1 MKASDQC
8 FPGCRLILFTTSC
21 RWLLSLFFSLRHGWN
36 SSEVWLFKWKPLSS
50 TFPGLVLGSLYLTR
64 WSGLTFQCMDKILRC
79 YHLNES
85 LWAVLSWGAVL
96 YVVKV
101 ICSSFPVC
109 GSEILKCD
117 LSNVQSSWAI
127 LSCVAVLYVVWADRF
142 YLFSQWGNEILKC
155 NRSNDW
161 RVLSSVLSSTY
172 PQL

>member
-1 MKASDQC
+1 MITE
-8 FPGCRLILFTTSC
+8 FLFQSM
-21 RWLLSLFFSLRHGWN
+21 HGWN
-36 SSEVWLFKWKPLSS
+36 SSEVWLFKWKLQSS
-50 TFPGLVLGSLYLTR
+50 TFPGLVLRSLCRTR
-64 WSGLTFQCMDKILRC
+64 WSGLTFQSMDKILKR
-79 YHLNES
+79 YHSNES
-85 LWAVLSWGAVL
+85 RLSNTSCGAVL

-109 GSEILKCD
+109 GSESLKCD

-127 LSCVAVLYVVWADRF
+127 LSGVAVLYVVWADQF

>member
-1 MKASDQC
+1 MKSQNLTIQMKASDQG

-64 WSGLTFQCMDKILRC
+64 WSGLTFQCMDKILRR

-85 LWAVLSWGAVL
+85 LWAILSCGAVL
-96 YVVKV
+96 YVLW
-101 ICSSFPVC
+101 
-109 GSEILKCD
+109 GD
-117 LSNVQSSWAI
+117 Q
-127 LSCVAVLYVVWADRF
+127 F
-142 YLFSQWGNEILKC
+142 YLFSQWRNEILKC

-161 RVLSSVLSSTY
+161 RVLSSVLSTMY

>member
-1 MKASDQC
+1 MKSQNLTIQMKASDQC

-21 RWLLSLFFSLRHGWN
+21 WWLLSLFFSLRHGWN

-50 TFPGLVLGSLYLTR
+50 TFPGLVLGSLYLTS
-64 WSGLTFQCMDKILRC
+64 WSGLTFQCMDKILRR

-117 LSNVQSSWAI
+117 HPNQCRKFL
-127 LSCVAVLYVVWADRF
+127 
-142 YLFSQWGNEILKC
+142 
-155 NRSNDW
+155 RSTFLW
-161 RVLSSVLSSTY
+161 CCSLCPMRWSVLPFQSMEEWN
-172 PQL
+172 PKV